1 MILLLVRE
9 LPSRAVRDYLSSHF
23 SRNASEFTQRGGCL
37 RVSPVSLLLFLLS
50 CYIVCSRLGPVV
62 SRAGHLAIEAFEVER
77 RILEEF
83 DQEGLKLFR
92 EVFGKFRTVTR
103 APYPIVLFG
112 R

>member
-1 MILLLVRE
+1 MLLVQE
-9 LPSRAVRDYLSSHF
+9 LSSRVVRDYLSSYF
-23 SRNASEFTQRGGCL
+23 PRNASEFAQWRVRF
-37 RVSPVSLLLFLLS
+37 RVSPVSFLLFLLS

-92 EVFGKFRTVTR
+92 EVFGKFRIITR
-103 APYPIVLFG
+103 APFPIVLFG